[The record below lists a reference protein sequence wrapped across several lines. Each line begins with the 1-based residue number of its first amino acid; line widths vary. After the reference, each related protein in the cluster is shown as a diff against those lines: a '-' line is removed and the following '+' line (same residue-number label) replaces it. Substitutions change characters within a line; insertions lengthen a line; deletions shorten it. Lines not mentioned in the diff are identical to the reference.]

1 MPKQIYKIDNF
12 HGGLNTDADPRDVA
26 DNELPVLTDLV
37 VDEVGKIR
45 MMGGGAT
52 QGAPDPV
59 DHTLRAGY
67 GLFYFSADRKGGHVR
82 GVDLT
87 GTHTGSGNS
96 AFLVDSGSAW
106 PVDGLIGATVN
117 NTTDG
122 STITISDNTATTVTG
137 TLAGGTDNDWDASD
151 AYTITGFAETG
162 DDYLIAVDCD
172 ATAASVIYSRTN
184 DKWSPSVYPIDIG
197 STADVEPTFYA
208 VDGGLRFSDGN
219 FGVTNNNQWYS
230 HISRE
235 FLQTLGGN
243 SVSVDKWTNLTQK
256 IDKPA
261 ATSRFNESISA
272 ASTTYSTEYV
282 TLSETDDTATK
293 KFETEDQIYD
303 DSNAQKVGDYAGGAA
318 GFSNV
323 GKIVVVVT
331 ATADESTNNNLD
343 YTVTA
348 GEGASSGSA
357 FTSDS
362 QSQSVTGTVTHGYYR
377 SFTFEFNVTGTEAIE
392 IANGEGTQGVLVTLT
407 DNGNGSAVN
416 DFQIDSAKAFE
427 GVFAGSTHANLAAN
441 NVIFEIDDDTDSS
454 ALGWDKDWN
463 VGVSFI
469 YDEAQE
475 SLITE
480 LLDTD
485 NATETVTIASGKAPD
500 IKLSI
505 KYSGWNER
513 ITGINLYM
521 REATTITKESWYLQT
536 HYDLIK
542 GIGRAYPNGT
552 DNDFS
557 YESSIAESQCTVPKE
572 QLLEPNLVDHYEL
585 VAGMKPDERSII
597 SKYKS
602 AVVVNRV
609 VYIGGLEVE
618 YEDGETEVMSDAM
631 IKSPVNKFDLFP
643 LSRII
648 EVSVRD
654 GDSIV
659 KLEEY
664 ADRILQF
671 KKHKMHLVNVSQEV
685 EFLEDTFVHKGVS
698 TPAAVCKT
706 DFGVAWVNQHGC
718 YFYDGNR
725 VNNLLEKGGRR
736 LISDDDW
743 EGFITVKDDSD
754 GNPGGSMIGYIPKKR
769 QLVVVKDSFA
779 NSNSG
784 DIFLYDMVT
793 QSWTSGKEKFKID
806 GGAER
811 RKTNFVNDWN
821 GDLVHINDYN
831 SGTVYKWDDAAD
843 GTGNV
848 SFRTK
853 DIVFGQPAQR
863 KKVYR
868 VRISYKGDADSLT
881 IKYSVNGD
889 TDTLYDFEGTASDGT
904 PTGSTDTTPLLDKT
918 DLTVWHHAELK
929 PDTSSEA
936 SNIYSFQLHI
946 TGTADTDFEI
956 NDISIVYRLKNIK

>member
-1 MPKQIYKIDNF
+1 MPKQIFKIENF

-45 MMGGGAT
+45 MMGGLADH
-52 QGAPDPV
+52 GAPDPV

-82 GVDLT
+82 GSDLT
-87 GTHTGSGNS
+87 GAHTGGNGS

-106 PVDGLIGATVN
+106 PVDGLIGATIN

-137 TLAGGTDNDWDASD
+137 SLAGGTDNDWDASD

-162 DDYLIAVDCD
+162 DDYLITVDCD
-172 ATAASVIYSRTN
+172 ATAASVIYSAN
-184 DKWSPSVYPIDIG
+184 NNKWSPSVYPIDIG
-197 STADVEPTFYA
+197 STANVEPTFYA

-230 HISRE
+230 YINRTY
-235 FLQTLGGN
+235 LQTLGGN
-243 SVSVDKWTNLTQK
+243 SVTVDKWANLTQK
-256 IDKPA
+256 VDKPA
-261 ATSRFNESISA
+261 ATSRFDEAKSA
-272 ASTTYSTEYV
+272 ASTTYSSEYV
-282 TLSETDDTATK
+282 DLSETDDDADK
-293 KFETEDQIYD
+293 KFETEAQIYA
-303 DSNAQKVGDYAGGAA
+303 DSNTQKVGDYAGGAA

-331 ATADESTNNNLD
+331 ATANDVTNNNLD

-377 SFTFEFNVTGTEAIE
+377 IFTFEFDTTGSPPAIAISSSE
-392 IANGEGTQGVLVTLT
+392 TTQGVLVTLT
-407 DNGNGSAVN
+407 DNGNGSAITN
-416 DFQIDSAKAFE
+416 FQIDSAKVYE
-427 GVFAGSTHANLAAN
+427 GVFAGATHGNLAAN
-441 NVIFEIDDDTDSS
+441 NVIFEIDGASATGSS
-454 ALGWDKDWN
+454 GWNKDWN

-469 YDEAQE
+469 YDEIQE
-475 SLITE
+475 SLLTE
-480 LLDTD
+480 LVDADD
-485 NATETVTIASGKAPD
+485 NATETCTIGSGEAPD
-500 IKLSI
+500 ITLSI

-521 REATTITKESWYLQT
+521 REATTITKESWFLQA

-542 GIGRAYPNGT
+542 GVGRAYPNGT
-552 DNDFS
+552 DNDFT
-557 YESSIAESQCTVPKE
+557 YESSISESQCAIPKE
-572 QLLEPNLVDHYEL
+572 QLLSPNLVDHYEL

-597 SKYKS
+597 SKFKT

-631 IKSPVNKFDLFP
+631 IKSPVNKFDVFP

-685 EFLEDTFVHKGVS
+685 EFLEDTFMHKGVS
-698 TPAAVCKT
+698 SPAAVCKT
-706 DFGVAWVNQHGC
+706 DFGVAWVNKHGC

-743 EGFITVKDDSD
+743 VSFVSIRDPDDA
-754 GNPGGSMIGYIPKKR
+754 NPGGSMIGYIPKKR
-769 QLVVVKDSFA
+769 QLIVVKDA
-779 NSNSG
+779 QINTNSG
-784 DIFLYDMVT
+784 DMYLYDMVT
-793 QSWTSGKEKFKID
+793 QSWTFGNDKYKVD
-806 GGAER
+806 GAAER
-811 RKTNFVNDWN
+811 IKTNFVNDWN
-821 GDLVHINDYN
+821 GDLVQEHDYN

-843 GTGNV
+843 TSG
-848 SFRTK
+848 SFSLVTK
-853 DIVFGQPAQR
+853 DIDFGQPAQR
-863 KKVYR
+863 KKIYR
-868 VRISYKGDADSLT
+868 VYITYKSGAT
-881 IKYSVNGD
+881 TSVQVDYDVDGG
-889 TDTLYDFEGTASDGT
+889 TTFPYDFENGTNFSSTELASASGWQ
-904 PTGSTDTTPLLDKT
+904 
-918 DLTVWHHAELK
+918 VAELK
-929 PDTSSEA
+929 PDVSSEA
-936 SNIYSFQLHI
+936 NNIKSFRLRFA
-946 TGTADTDFEI
+946 TDGTVPAGFEI